1 MSKILQAFLILGFLV
16 FTMPQ
21 AFSQVQEKPD
31 CSFCELKA
39 KGVEKCQKCLSN
51 EKNKCPLPGKGSGDG
66 DKTKCEL
73 YKKLKH
79 GPYINTTVLEN
90 LIEANVPMVLL
101 DARSGKWDDKN
112 RIPSAQSLNDK
123 STKEEVEKI
132 IKAKDTL
139 VVTYCS
145 SLKCGASNKLYIHL
159 KKLGY
164 KNVLE
169 YPFGI
174 KGWLEAGNDIEMS
187 SVSEKKQA
195 EVTIFEGEKH
205 FKNIRQLTFG
215 GENAEAY
222 FSHNADKLIFQSK
235 RDDLQCDAIFTM
247 DVDGSNVKM
256 LSSGKGTTTCS
267 FIAPDYKSIIYASTH
282 LGGEA
287 CPPKPDMSKGYVW
300 ALYKSFDIFSA
311 DPDGSNLVR
320 LTDTPGYDAEGVY
333 SPKGDR
339 IIFTSV
345 RTGDLELFLM
355 NPDGS
360 NVEQLTDTPG
370 YDGGAFFSLDGE
382 WICWRASRPQGEGLT
397 DYMDLLDNGL
407 IRPSK
412 LEIYVMNLKERKPIQ
427 LTSNSSANFGPYFH
441 PNGEKVIFVSNMD
454 DPQHRNFEMY
464 TVDIKTK
471 AIERISYNPTFDGFP
486 MFSHDGKKL
495 VFASNRN
502 NSRPHETN
510 IFIADWV
517 D

>member
-1 MSKILQAFLILGFLV
+1 MKSFVVSIVISLSLIGCV
-16 FTMPQ
+16 
-21 AFSQVQEKPD
+21 
-31 CSFCELKA
+31 
-39 KGVEKCQKCLSN
+39 N
-51 EKNKCPLPGKGSGDG
+51 EKTD
-66 DKTKCEL
+66 
-73 YKKLKH
+73 
-79 GPYINTTVLEN
+79 
-90 LIEANVPMVLL
+90 
-101 DARSGKWDDKN
+101 
-112 RIPSAQSLNDK
+112 
-123 STKEEVEKI
+123 
-132 IKAKDTL
+132 
-139 VVTYCS
+139 
-145 SLKCGASNKLYIHL
+145 
-159 KKLGY
+159 
-164 KNVLE
+164 
-169 YPFGI
+169 YP
-174 KGWLEAGNDIEMS
+174 
-187 SVSEKKQA
+187 VSEQKPVVSEEQA
-195 EVTIFEGEKH
+195 EVTIFEGETH

-222 FSHNADKLIFQSK
+222 FSYNADKLIFQSK
-235 RDDLQCDAIFTM
+235 RDDLQCDSIFTM
-247 DVDGSNVKM
+247 DVDGSNVTM
-256 LSSGKGTTTCS
+256 VSSGKGATTCS

-282 LGGEA
+282 LGGDK

-300 ALYKSFDIFSA
+300 ALYKSFDIFKA

-355 NPDGS
+355 DPDGF

-382 WICWRASRPQGEGLT
+382 WICWRASRPQGEALA
-397 DYMDLLDNGL
+397 DYMNLLEDGL

-412 LEIYVMNLKERKPIQ
+412 LEIYVMNLKELKPIQ
-427 LTSNSSANFGPYFH
+427 LTSNGAANFGPYFH

-464 TVDIKTK
+464 MVDIKTK
-471 AIERISYNPTFDGFP
+471 EVERLTYNPTFDGFP

-510 IFIADWV
+510 IFIADWI

>member
-1 MSKILQAFLILGFLV
+1 MKLFIISIAVSMALIGCAN
-16 FTMPQ
+16 T
-21 AFSQVQEKPD
+21 KP
-31 CSFCELKA
+31 E
-39 KGVEKCQKCLSN
+39 
-51 EKNKCPLPGKGSGDG
+51 
-66 DKTKCEL
+66 T
-73 YKKLKH
+73 
-79 GPYINTTVLEN
+79 I
-90 LIEANVPMVLL
+90 
-101 DARSGKWDDKN
+101 
-112 RIPSAQSLNDK
+112 
-123 STKEEVEKI
+123 
-132 IKAKDTL
+132 
-139 VVTYCS
+139 
-145 SLKCGASNKLYIHL
+145 
-159 KKLGY
+159 
-164 KNVLE
+164 
-169 YPFGI
+169 
-174 KGWLEAGNDIEMS
+174 
-187 SVSEKKQA
+187 VSEKKH

-205 FKNIRQLTFG
+205 FKNVKQLTFG

-222 FSHNADKLIFQSK
+222 FSYNADKLIFQSK
-235 RDDLQCDAIFTM
+235 RDDLQCDAIFSM

-267 FIAPDYKSIIYASTH
+267 YIAPDYNSIIYASTH

-397 DYMDLLDNGL
+397 DYMDLLNNGL

-412 LEIYVMNLKERKPIQ
+412 LEIYVMNLKDRKPIQ
-427 LTSNSSANFGPYFH
+427 LTSNGSANFGPYFH

-471 AIERISYNPTFDGFP
+471 EIERISYNPTFDGFP

-502 NSRPHETN
+502 NSKPHETN
-510 IFIADWV
+510 IFIADWA